1 MTKTKIKI
9 YLFENPQKFDLKR
22 GSQTGLHDAVQSCL
36 KTVGDPSNFRKITA
50 IRKVF
55 VSLLVAFSEVSKKV
69 SCKSI
74 APPLI
79 VELVG
84 CEHELCDW
92 GDEPTSEDIDERVE
106 RQRVVL

>member
-1 MTKTKIKI
+1 MRKTKIKI
-9 YLFENPQKFDLKR
+9 YLFENPQEIDLKR
-22 GSQTGLHDAVQSCL
+22 GSQTDAVQSCL
-36 KTVGDPSNFRKITA
+36 KAVGDPNNFRKITA